1 MNIIVYVLLS
11 KVGIPVGG
19 FLPLIVAILVI
30 YWTYRKD
37 NPSST
42 YMRTGVDAN
51 QERRNALQTKAVKD
65 EIARSRATASASGAY
80 VIPEDKKDALWDY
93 SGQNLTGANFA
104 GKDLSF
110 VKFDN
115 AILTKANFSYANL
128 DHASFKGANLEG
140 ADLYSANL
148 KETDFRG
155 ANLYGCNYCGCEITG
170 MILGDLPKIEPD
182 EDYPTVI
189 KDIQGNV
196 IATLGKEYASEDDD
210 ISYAYFDE
218 QNLCFADFENADLSN
233 AHFGFCNLAGAN
245 FRNADLS
252 NATIECCTVTDADF
266 SGADLRNAQIDTSS
280 DLEWNGAVYDDNTI
294 FPIHRRSG
302 CI

>member
-1 MNIIVYVLLS
+1 MNTLSFILLS
-11 KVGIPVGG
+11 KVGLPIGG

-30 YWTYRKD
+30 YWAYRKD

-115 AILTKANFSYANL
+115 AILTKANFSNANL

-170 MILGDLPKIEPD
+170 MILGDLPKLEPD
-182 EDYPTVI
+182 EDHPFAI
-189 KDIQGNV
+189 KNSKGEI
-196 IATLGKEYASEDDD
+196 IATLGKDEACTEDLTTAYLDNLD
-210 ISYAYFDE
+210 LSYA
-218 QNLCFADFENADLSN
+218 NLENADLHD
-233 AHFGFCNLAGAN
+233 AYIGFCNLTGAN
-245 FRNADLS
+245 LRNADLS
-252 NATIECCTVTDADF
+252 SAIIKCCTVTDADF

-280 DLEWNGAVYDDNTI
+280 DLEWNGAIYDDNTI

-302 CI
+302 YI